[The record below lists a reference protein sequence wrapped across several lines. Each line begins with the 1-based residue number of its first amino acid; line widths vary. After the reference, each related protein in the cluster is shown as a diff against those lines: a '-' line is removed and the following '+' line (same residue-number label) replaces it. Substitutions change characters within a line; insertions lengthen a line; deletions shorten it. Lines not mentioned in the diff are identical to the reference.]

1 MFMHVDHTLLGRF
14 VGGLYAA
21 ESLDAHFRLYEQFVL
36 GMGFDGATY
45 TFIPNI
51 QLNMG

>member
-1 MFMHVDHTLLGRF
+1 MHVDHTLLGQF
-14 VGGLYAA
+14 VGELYAA
-21 ESLDAHFRLYEQFVL
+21 KSLDARFHLYEQFVV

-51 QLNMG
+51 QS

>member
-1 MFMHVDHTLLGRF
+1 MHVDHALLGRF
-14 VGGLYAA
+14 VAERYAA
-21 ESLDAHFRLYEQFVL
+21 ESLDARFRLYEQFVV

-51 QLNMG
+51 QLNTG

>member
-14 VGGLYAA
+14 
-21 ESLDAHFRLYEQFVL
+21 HLYEQFVL